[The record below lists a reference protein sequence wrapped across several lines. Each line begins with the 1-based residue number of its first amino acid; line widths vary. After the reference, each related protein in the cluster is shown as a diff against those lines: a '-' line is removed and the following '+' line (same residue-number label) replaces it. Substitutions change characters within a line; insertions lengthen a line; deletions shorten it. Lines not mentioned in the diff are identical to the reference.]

1 MKIPKNKTKIDI
13 SKKQNKNQKMQKRET
28 YPVNQLKQSSYTQN
42 IFAFFLIFIRKK
54 IKKSSKRI
62 RKTIGKT
69 TRT

>member
-13 SKKQNKNQKMQKRET
+13 SKKQNKNQKMQKPET